1 MGIKEPFCA
10 AGTKKTIT
18 FVPLSAAKRKFKFP
32 WPEKLERLANQ
43 KAISN
48 IFLVFGKSVAIERKR
63 QTDLI
68 CVIYRKVYY
77 SKEKKEKK
85 ENKFSFIS
93 YY

>member
-18 FVPLSAAKRKFKFP
+18 FVALSAAKRKFKFP

-63 QTDLI
+63 QI
-68 CVIYRKVYY
+68 N
-77 SKEKKEKK
+77 EKKGKK
-85 ENKFSFIS
+85 ENKFSIIS
-93 YY
+93 

>member
-10 AGTKKTIT
+10 AGTKK
-18 FVPLSAAKRKFKFP
+18 PLLLSLFSAAKRKFKFP

-63 QTDLI
+63 QI
-68 CVIYRKVYY
+68 N
-77 SKEKKEKK
+77 EKKGKK
-85 ENKFSFIS
+85 ENKFSIIS
-93 YY
+93 